1 MAQHD
6 PATHSPGGSD
16 TVLYANDHARVT
28 RRTLPG
34 DAGRVVVKQAIGA
47 EAMRRLR
54 HEAVMLERL
63 AKIDGVVR
71 LASVPAE
78 PNTLV
83 MQDEGAVS
91 LTDYLRTHKL
101 DTEQVLAYGTAL
113 THIIARVHK
122 AGVLHKD
129 IGPANLLIHPETLQ
143 PTLIDFNIAAELS
156 AQHAVAEVQTGMAGT
171 LSYMSPEQTGR
182 TGGIPDQRSDLY
194 SLGITLYELL
204 THRKPF
210 ESTDL
215 LELVH
220 DHLVRV
226 PEAPVTLNPAV
237 PQMLSD
243 VVMRLLEKEPDRRYQ
258 SAEGLIQDLG
268 LISAGLKAGG
278 IVPFTL
284 CRFDFGTRLKA
295 PAQLFDIEPQ
305 RAALREAFAA
315 ARSGHTPMVLLEGP
329 TGAGKSALIDDF
341 RSSISAQRP
350 WVVVVRFT
358 PEMQGTEGN
367 GLDSLQALGR
377 QLMAL
382 PEDQLVIYRERI
394 LKGLEGHLGIG
405 ASLLPEFQMLLG
417 EHPAVELAPEEAGK
431 RTALATLA
439 LLRSVASAERPLV
452 MIYDDLQWAPK
463 LSLKSLDSSFMGK
476 QGIASLMLLCSVST
490 DHCATDAELQALL
503 ARWKTGP
510 RTRPAIA
517 LTPLSPAAAGEFV
530 ASILRLPQAEARRL
544 ADALALRT
552 DHNPGHTL
560 SLLNALRDDG
570 LLVQQQGDW
579 LWSADA
585 LRRYVGHSSP
595 AELAERIASLP
606 TEAAEL
612 LRALACLGLQ
622 TPQATLLAATGCKRP
637 ALAKRVAPCVDEGLV
652 IAEDS
657 SMRCASA
664 GVQQAALASMG
675 GDARVALHLALA
687 RRLVSAKNAEALQR
701 ATAEQF
707 LHAVDALDDSECR
720 LAAGLLERAGDALRA
735 EGQIEPSER
744 HLGAALRC
752 LLKVAE
758 AGDTAHLFDL
768 RVKQLQ
774 ALFEL
779 GRHAEIDSA
788 YQQLLTTAPA
798 PELLSAPVRFQI
810 YSMIARQRFGDAVTI
825 GLDLLALLGS
835 AKPADIRPDL
845 GAGMQRLVA
854 WYRGEDRALD
864 FDRPEISEP
873 RALALS
879 QTIPETMTPAYFAD
893 PGVWA
898 WLALLTHRLW
908 VEHGPHSRLVSAV
921 GSLPFVLVGAP
932 QDFRGAYTVGRHM
945 IAVSEKRGYEQGGA
959 LSRCVFAIAAAH
971 WVDPLE
977 MVLEE
982 FHRARADLL
991 RMREPFV
998 AFTYVASDIALDCQP
1013 TLKLAGPE
1021 VDAGLD
1027 FAREQGNMDFLQ
1039 RYQPRKQ
1046 LQLALAGLTR
1056 AAGALSDEHF
1066 DEAAYTAKL
1075 DPTGPTAATYHMVA
1089 SIRAAL
1095 FNDMPALAAHSAKAV
1110 PLSART
1116 PGYYLAS
1123 VARVLRGLSL
1133 CEQLR
1138 SAVEAD
1144 RAALLDEL
1152 DKTLAWLGARAADAP
1167 ANFAHLLLWLQAER
1181 AWAVDTV
1188 WTAGA
1193 AFDAAVQ
1200 AVAELPRPW
1209 HRALIHERAAL
1220 FRLAQGMEESAKPLL
1235 TTACNQY
1242 DTWGASAKVKE
1253 LRRKYAFLRATSK
1266 LGNGTLGTAG
1276 TQSTVVDTEMV
1287 DMMGVLRASQALS
1300 SETSLS
1306 RLTAQVGKVLGAITG
1321 ATGVYLVVRPEE
1333 GSSAWVMASSLGEGG
1348 EAVTVEQAGARG
1360 EVPLSAFRYAER
1372 TKDVLV
1378 IDDAPSDDRFSAD
1391 PYVEKFSQCSLVLA
1405 PILKQG
1411 QLNAMLVLENHQRRA
1426 AFSAERLNSVSMIA
1440 GQLAVSLDNALL
1452 YASLEK
1458 RVAERTAQLR
1468 QKTNDINAMLQNMPQ
1483 GVLTVMNGGHIHPE
1497 YSAYL
1502 ATILETTEIAERQ
1515 VMELLFSGSSLGADS
1530 LSQVDAAIAS
1540 VIGEDEMNYEFNS
1553 HLLVTEFDKTMPD
1566 GRVKSLALSWSPI
1579 TSDNGNV
1586 DKLMLC
1592 LRDVTEL
1599 KRLELEANTRKRE
1612 LQMIGEI
1619 LAVSQEKFHEFID
1632 SARGFIDENRRLIEQ
1647 GEDSRAERREDNIN
1661 LLFRNMHTIK
1671 GNARTYGLLGLTNQV
1686 HVVEQSYDDLRQN
1699 TEAEW
1704 VREALLA
1711 DLESVKVLV
1720 DTYSHVNDSVL
1731 GRKGPGRRASVEKFL
1746 MVEKET
1752 VQQAVQQLLT
1762 ADQRDLAAMR
1772 AALNRVGSTL
1782 HMIGTQPLGVIL
1794 AGTLESLPSLAQEL
1808 GKAAPVVAIEDRGI
1822 VVRTQAGGLLKN
1834 LFTHLLRNS
1843 VDHGIECAADRRAA
1857 GKPAAG
1863 RISLDVSVDDGKLW
1877 IRLQDDGRGLA
1888 IAKIRQRA
1896 TEQNLITRG
1905 ARSTDDEVAQL
1916 IFRSGFSTAEQVTE
1930 VSGRGVGM
1938 DAVRGFLEKEGGSI
1952 GIRFLDEREGADY
1965 RAFET
1970 VIALPDKYA
1979 ASLSAAMSFDT
1990 LYARLQAAKP
2000 ARA

>member
-1 MAQHD
+1 MAPHD
-6 PATHSPGGSD
+6 PATHSPDGFD

-34 DAGRVVVKQAIGA
+34 DAGRVVVKQAIGT

-63 AKIDGVVR
+63 ARIDGVVK

-83 MQDEGAVS
+83 MQDEGAVA

-101 DTEQVLAYGTAL
+101 DTKQVLAYGTAL
-113 THIIARVHK
+113 AHIIARVHK

-156 AQHAVAEVQTGMAGT
+156 AQHAVAEGQTGMAGT

-182 TGGIPDQRSDLY
+182 TGGTPDQRSDLY

-226 PEAPVTLNPAV
+226 PEAPITLNPAV

-268 LISAGLKAGG
+268 LISAGLQAGG
-278 IVPFTL
+278 ITPFTL

-329 TGAGKSALIDDF
+329 KGAGKSVLIDDF
-341 RSSISAQRP
+341 RSSISAHRP
-350 WVVVVRFT
+350 WVVMVKFT
-358 PEMQGTEGN
+358 PEMRGTEGN
-367 GLDSLQALGR
+367 GQDSLQALGR
-377 QLMAL
+377 QLLAL
-382 PEDQLVIYRERI
+382 PEDQLVTYRERI
-394 LKGLEGHLGIG
+394 LKGLAGHLGIG
-405 ASLLPEFQMLLG
+405 ASLLPEFQTLLG

-439 LLRSVASAERPLV
+439 LLRSVASTERPLV

-476 QGIASLMLLCSVST
+476 QGIASLMLVCSVNT
-490 DHCATDAELQALL
+490 DQATDNAAADAELQALL

-510 RTRPAIA
+510 RTRPTIT
-517 LTPLSPAAAGEFV
+517 LTPLSPAADAEFV

-544 ADALALRT
+544 ADVLALRT
-552 DHNPGHTL
+552 HHNPGHTL

-579 LWSADA
+579 LWDADA
-585 LRRYVGHSSP
+585 LRRYVGHASP
-595 AELAERIASLP
+595 TELAERIASLP
-606 TEAAEL
+606 AEATEL
-612 LRALACLGLQ
+612 LRTLACLGLQ
-622 TPQATLLAATGCKRP
+622 APQATLLAATGWKRP
-637 ALAKRVAPCVDEGLV
+637 ALTKRLAPCADEGLV
-652 IAEDS
+652 MAEDGS
-657 SMRCASA
+657 LRCASA
-664 GVQQAALASMG
+664 GVQQAALASMDD
-675 GDARVALHLALA
+675 DARVALHLALA

-701 ATAEQF
+701 AAAEQF
-707 LHAVDALDDSECR
+707 LHAADTLADSECR

-744 HLGAALRC
+744 HHGAALRC
-752 LLKVAE
+752 LLRVAE

-788 YQQLLTTAPA
+788 YQQLLAAAPA
-798 PELLSAPVRFQI
+798 PELLSAPVRYQI

-825 GLDLLALLGS
+825 GLDLLALLGA

-864 FDRPEISEP
+864 FDRPEISDP

-982 FHRARADLL
+982 FRHARADLL
-991 RMREPFV
+991 RLREPFV

-1027 FAREQGNMDFLQ
+1027 FAREQGNLDFLQ

-1046 LQLALAGLTR
+1046 LQLALAGLTS

-1066 DEAAYTAKL
+1066 DEAAYTAKI

-1116 PGYYLAS
+1116 PGYYLAAI
-1123 VARVLRGLSL
+1123 ARVLRGLSL
-1133 CEQLR
+1133 SEQLR
-1138 SAVEAD
+1138 SAAEAD

-1152 DKTLAWLGARAADAP
+1152 DKTHSWLSARAADAP

-1188 WTAGA
+1188 WAAGA

-1220 FRLAQGMEESAKPLL
+1220 FRLAHGMEESAKPLL
-1235 TTACNQY
+1235 ATACDQY
-1242 DTWGASAKVKE
+1242 DTWGAAGKVKE

-1266 LGNGTLGTAG
+1266 LGHGTGG

-1333 GSSAWVMASSLGEGG
+1333 GSSAWVMASSLGGGG
-1348 EAVTVEQAGARG
+1348 EAVSVEQAGARG

-1372 TKDVLV
+1372 TKEVLV

-1502 ATILETTEIAERQ
+1502 ATILETSDIADRH
-1515 VMELLFSGSSLGADS
+1515 VMELLFSGCSLGADS

-1553 HLLVTEFDKTMPD
+1553 HLLATEFDKTMAD

-1579 TSDNGNV
+1579 TSDDGNV

-1592 LRDVTEL
+1592 VRDVTEL

-1632 SARGFIDENRRLIEQ
+1632 SARGFLDENRRLIEQ
-1647 GEDSRAERREDNIN
+1647 NSERREDNIN

-1686 HVVEQSYDDLRQN
+1686 HVVEQSYDDMRQN

-1704 VREALLA
+1704 SRETLLA

-1752 VQQAVQQLLT
+1752 VQQAVQQLLA
-1762 ADQRDLAAMR
+1762 ADQNDPAAMR
-1772 AALNRVGSTL
+1772 DALTRVGSTL
-1782 HMIGTQPLGVIL
+1782 HMIGTQPLGETL
-1794 AGTLESLPSLAQEL
+1794 AGAIDSLPSLAQEL
-1808 GKAAPVVAIEDRGI
+1808 GKDAPVVAIEDRGI

-1843 VDHGIECAADRRAA
+1843 VDHGIECAADRLAA

-1863 RISLDVSVDDGKLW
+1863 RISLDLSVDDGKLW
-1877 IRLQDDGRGLA
+1877 IRLKDDGRGLA

-1952 GIRFLDEREGADY
+1952 GIRFLDEREGADF

-2000 ARA
+2000 ERA